1 MNSFVDSKKEGCYT
15 LAKFYSKIAAYLRA
29 EYNIRNL
36 GASPQ
41 LEWWNAGIM
50 EKWVL
55 AYGSERILQYWVN
68 GRIRLDDKV

>member
-1 MNSFVDSKKEGCYT
+1 MIIK
-15 LAKFYSKIAAYLRA
+15 
-29 EYNIRNL
+29 L

-41 LEWWNAGIM
+41 LEWWNAGIL

-68 GRIRLDDKV
+68 GKIRLEDKV